1 MRCFRSHT
9 VRIWKKADRFV
20 QINISKN
27 GSPILEA
34 PKSHSPI
41 GPTSKIADI
50 CRSFV
55 CDPSPSRVFFFFRGK
70 SFGVPIFS
78 GGIEPH
84 TSKPPNQIGRLEQSG
99 AGNSQL
105 VVSISR
111 VLPQRVGGLDGFD
124 SGTPQ
129 PKWAYAEELAVGY
142 FCCFFVGEAVFS
154 SFCFFSGKSKKQRMR
169 FVQTHWRFGFGLPLS
184 VLPIVESPFF
194 ILPCKCK

>member
-1 MRCFRSHT
+1 MTLHPAVF
-9 VRIWKKADRFV
+9 
-20 QINISKN
+20 
-27 GSPILEA
+27 
-34 PKSHSPI
+34 
-41 GPTSKIADI
+41 
-50 CRSFV
+50 
-55 CDPSPSRVFFFFRGK
+55 FFFFRGK

-84 TSKPPNQIGRLEQSG
+84 TSKPPNQIGRLEQSV

-142 FCCFFVGEAVFS
+142 LFFVGEAVFS
-154 SFCFFSGKSKKQRMR
+154 FFSGKSKKHRMR